1 MYNANEASERAEV
14 DIRFDNPSSTDITV
28 QVTNR
33 DISASSRG
41 MYYMTINLVFY
52 ACLCRN

>member
-1 MYNANEASERAEV
+1 MYNANEASEKAEV
-14 DIRFDNPSSTDITV
+14 DVHFSNPSSTDITV

-41 MYYMTINLVFY
+41 MYSCIS
-52 ACLCRN
+52 